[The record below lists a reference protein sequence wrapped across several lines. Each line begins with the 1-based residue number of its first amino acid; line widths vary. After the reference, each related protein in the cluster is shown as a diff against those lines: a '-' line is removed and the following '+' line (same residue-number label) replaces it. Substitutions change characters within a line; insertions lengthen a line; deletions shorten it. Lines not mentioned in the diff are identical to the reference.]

1 MKGFLGGV
9 SIGAIVAVAGAAMWS
24 LSSPM
29 PARVQVDA
37 TTPDP
42 SEQPSVTDTTAPVA
56 EGRRD
61 ADLVE
66 AAPNAPQTGS
76 DSDQSPL
83 SPPDTSPG
91 TRPVIATADGASA
104 GDTSAGAQIGNLP
117 QQPEAVASDQ
127 GAAVVPDLQGQA
139 GQESGVVVSTETAAL
154 PPPIVEPVETVEPAN
169 TELTEGDSSMDV
181 ADAAT
186 PDQELG
192 TGLKALPNEDVDASQ
207 SVLAAETPEARPE
220 ITPETSPEIATS
232 APSVTVPQ
240 IGSAPEPT
248 SLPEIAGI
256 SKTPDLASSADSQ
269 DEELQAQNLDVPDSA
284 AADSTT
290 GSDSNTASD
299 NNAVADDAAASD
311 AVEIA
316 VVERPEAG
324 SLIGTRVVPLT
335 ERAKSENLIGGGP
348 KEGLEASDL
357 APFEANAQAF
367 VAFDDRPLMS
377 IVLIDDAAAIGAE
390 ALAEFPYPLTF
401 AIDPDDPKATEK
413 MQARRDAGF
422 EVLILADLPREAAPQ
437 DAETSLA
444 VWMERLP
451 QAVGFLEG
459 VETGFQGNRPL
470 ADQMVTAMKASGY
483 GMVTQNSGLNTVQKL
498 ALRDGMPSGV
508 VFRDF
513 DGAGQNPRA
522 IRRFLDQAAFR
533 ARQEGSV
540 IMLGRLRPETISA
553 LLLWGLQDRAS
564 QVGLAPVSA
573 GLKANLT
580 AAE

>member
-29 PARVQVDA
+29 PARVQVGA

-42 SEQPSVTDTTAPVA
+42 SEQPLVSDTTTPVA
-56 EGRRD
+56 EGSRD

-66 AAPNAPQTGS
+66 AAPNAPQTGN
-76 DSDQSPL
+76 DTDQSPL
-83 SPPDTSPG
+83 STLDTSPG
-91 TRPVIATADGASA
+91 TRPVIATVDGATV

-117 QQPEAVASDQ
+117 QQPEASAGDQ
-127 GAAVVPDLQGQA
+127 GAALVPDLPGQA

-154 PPPIVEPVETVEPAN
+154 PPPIVEPAD
-169 TELTEGDSSMDV
+169 TELTEGDSSTVV
-181 ADAAT
+181 ADATT
-186 PDQELG
+186 PDQEVA
-192 TGLKALPNEDVDASQ
+192 TGLKTSQNEGGDASQ
-207 SVLAAETPEARPE
+207 SAPAVETPE
-220 ITPETSPEIATS
+220 TGPETRAEIAPS

-248 SLPEIAGI
+248 SLPEIAGL
-256 SKTPDLASSADSQ
+256 SKTPDPASSADSQ
-269 DEELQAQNLDVPDSA
+269 DEELQAQNLDV
-284 AADSTT
+284 ADSSV
-290 GSDSNTASD
+290 SDSNSASE
-299 NNAVADDAAASD
+299 NTAVADDAAAGEG
-311 AVEIA
+311 VEIA
-316 VVERPEAG
+316 VVERPESG

-335 ERAKSENLIGGGP
+335 ERAKSANLIGGGT
-348 KEGLEASDL
+348 EDSAAGSDL

-401 AIDPDDPKATEK
+401 AIDPDDPKATDK

-470 ADQMVTAMKASGY
+470 ADQMVAAMKESGY

>member
-24 LSSPM
+24 LSSPL
-29 PARVQVDA
+29 PARVQVAA

-42 SEQPSVTDTTAPVA
+42 SEQPSVAGTTTPVA

-76 DSDQSPL
+76 DTDQSPIATL
-83 SPPDTSPG
+83 DTSPG
-91 TRPVIATADGASA
+91 TRPVIATVDGASA
-104 GDTSAGAQIGNLP
+104 GDTSAGHEIGNLP
-117 QQPEAVASDQ
+117 QQSGAVAGDQ
-127 GAAVVPDLQGQA
+127 VAIAAPDLPGE
-139 GQESGVVVSTETAAL
+139 ESGVVVSTETAAL
-154 PPPIVEPVETVEPAN
+154 PAVVEPADP
-169 TELTEGDSSMDV
+169 ELPEGDTSKGASEPDRSPPGAGTEVNRPPSDV
-181 ADAAT
+181 VVETQPAT
-186 PDQELG
+186 G
-192 TGLKALPNEDVDASQ
+192 GST
-207 SVLAAETPEARPE
+207 TEARADVS
-220 ITPETSPEIATS
+220 TSV
-232 APSVTVPQ
+232 PSVTVPQ

-248 SLPEIAGI
+248 SLPEIAGV
-256 SKTPDLASSADSQ
+256 STKPRLPAAAASQQEELQGQEQAEEQDRAASSASQ
-269 DEELQAQNLDVPDSA
+269 NTSDGIEA
-284 AADSTT
+284 STE
-290 GSDSNTASD
+290 
-299 NNAVADDAAASD
+299 AVAVAIL
-311 AVEIA
+311 ET
-316 VVERPEAG
+316 PESG
-324 SLIGTRVVPLT
+324 SLIGKRVVPLT
-335 ERAKSENLIGGGP
+335 DRAKSANLITGGSDAD
-348 KEGLEASDL
+348 EGRDL
-357 APFEANAQAF
+357 VPFEVNAHAF
-367 VAFDDRPLMS
+367 AAFDDRPLMS
-377 IVLIDDAAAIGAE
+377 IVLIDDEASIGAE

-470 ADQMVTAMKASGY
+470 ADQMVTAIKASGY

-498 ALRDGMPSGV
+498 ALRDGLPSGV

-580 AAE
+580 AVE

>member
-29 PARVQVDA
+29 PARVQVGA

-76 DSDQSPL
+76 DTDQSPL
-83 SPPDTSPG
+83 TTLDTSPG
-91 TRPVIATADGASA
+91 TRPVIATVEGASV
-104 GDTSAGAQIGNLP
+104 GDTSAGAQISNLP
-117 QQPEAVASDQ
+117 QQPEAVAGDQ
-127 GAAVVPDLQGQA
+127 GAALVPDLPGQA

-154 PPPIVEPVETVEPAN
+154 PPPIVESVD
-169 TELTEGDSSMDV
+169 TELTEGDSSTEV
-181 ADAAT
+181 ADATT
-186 PDQELG
+186 PDQEMA
-192 TGLKALPNEDVDASQ
+192 TGLKALQNEDSDTRQ
-207 SVLAAETPEARPE
+207 SELVAETPETGA
-220 ITPETSPEIATS
+220 ETKPVLVPT

-256 SKTPDLASSADSQ
+256 SKTPDPASSADKQ
-269 DEELQAQNLDVPDSA
+269 DEELRAQNVEV
-284 AADSTT
+284 ADSSA
-290 GSDSNTASD
+290 SDSNSASE
-299 NNAVADDAAASD
+299 NTAVADDASAGEG
-311 AVEIA
+311 VEIA
-316 VVERPEAG
+316 VVERPESG

-335 ERAKSENLIGGGP
+335 ERAKSANLIGGGT

-377 IVLIDDAAAIGAE
+377 IVLIDDEAAIGAE

-451 QAVGFLEG
+451 QAVGLLEG

-470 ADQMVTAMKASGY
+470 ADQMVAAMKESGY

-498 ALRDGMPSGV
+498 ALRDGMPAGV

>member
-24 LSSPM
+24 LSSPL
-29 PARVQVDA
+29 PTRVQVDT
-37 TTPDP
+37 TTPDA
-42 SEQPSVTDTTAPVA
+42 SEQPSVTGTTTPVA
-56 EGRRD
+56 AGRRD

-66 AAPNAPQTGS
+66 AAPNAPQTS
-76 DSDQSPL
+76 SETDQSPL
-83 SPPDTSPG
+83 AILDTSPG
-91 TRPVIATADGASA
+91 TRPEIATADGASA
-104 GDTSAGAQIGNLP
+104 GDTSEGGEISNLP
-117 QQPEAVASDQ
+117 QQTTAVAGEQ
-127 GAAVVPDLQGQA
+127 VPVLVP
-139 GQESGVVVSTETAAL
+139 ESPGVENGVVVSTETAAL
-154 PPPIVEPVETVEPAN
+154 PPLVEPSETLPPEGE
-169 TELTEGDSSMDV
+169 TLTGVSQPDASDPE
-181 ADAAT
+181 ADI
-186 PDQELG
+186 
-192 TGLKALPNEDVDASQ
+192 GLNPTQNNDVDESQ
-207 SVLAAETPEARPE
+207 SAVAGNIPAVPPDV
-220 ITPETSPEIATS
+220 STS
-232 APSVTVPQ
+232 APSVAVPQ

-248 SLPEIAGI
+248 TLPEIAGV
-256 SKTPDLASSADSQ
+256 STKPDL
-269 DEELQAQNLDVPDSA
+269 P
-284 AADSTT
+284 
-290 GSDSNTASD
+290 
-299 NNAVADDAAASD
+299 AAASSPEEEQREQERGGAAARDTDNAAAGD
-311 AVEIA
+311 AATTEAAANAASSEAVAIA
-316 VVERPEAG
+316 ILEAPENG
-324 SLIGTRVVPLT
+324 SLIGKRVVPLT
-335 ERAKSENLIGGGP
+335 ERDKSASLIAGETEVGGD
-348 KEGLEASDL
+348 SDL
-357 APFEANAQAF
+357 VPFEANAQAF

-444 VWMERLP
+444 VWIERLP

-470 ADQMVTAMKASGY
+470 ADQMVAAMKASGY

-580 AAE
+580 AVE